1 MPEKYLDMIPRMAAR
16 TWTGAPAEVFYNMYE
31 DGEDFTS
38 SMTQHIQS
46 RFGEYDDPLEFDDM
60 ELYNIDEF
68 AVEKA
73 AYQQQ
78 FDFPVAGTPWG
89 DPLTPEELDQ
99 VSIDYPGVIP
109 GFDINS
115 DEEILK
121 EVYDLS
127 DSAEFNKAA
136 AKIDERIET
145 EGLIGNEPEIYSN
158 FGDSLANEQQTGNLG
173 RYNPMNVSPY
183 LGYEAIKGIGEE
195 LPGAWD
201 NIKNWGSNVWDAL
214 VDTEMQKIESQQAA
228 RAGALDIISGIN
240 VGAEIGPSGTFI
252 PKFDYEQDT
261 SRMDK
266 FNEDMAVIQLNEIE
280 STESPVQMAQYLA
293 DGNNYKPNIDGLV
306 ELDENIVNIWL
317 ENFKANNPDDPRG
330 IMYTDAVASGA
341 RDAAEE
347 PIISDIDFATFGEQ
361 GQRLPTTR
369 VRPTYDGDYSP
380 AVEDDDLFQFLNE
393 QAVEQAKDNIFTDD
407 LPGADPIGVPLD
419 SRGSDYDEFMER
431 YEEDKQKQGF
441 LDFETETQKAQAAL
455 DAERGVDPTGLSQRD
470 LEDAPLSFQDRFG
483 REFNRRPGTSG
494 FEMQRRRG
502 ALFDEAEMLY
512 YLTEADNPRNIG
524 YMELSENEYG
534 ELKEKYKREPED
546 ELKELDY
553 FSDFTNRFFD
563 EPYDIRNNLFS
574 AAESLRDNMSKY
586 AGLSYEEVINGIEAE
601 TIDPSTIFQR
611 VAFMDPA
618 NPNTFDRTAL
628 LVSQYNVPEDSDP
641 WFKNRMKNYYSRMLQ
656 NWELSGRSREDFL
669 QTFISRPKTAETK
682 ELVISGD
689 PTTTTDDE
697 MYQNI

>member
-1 MPEKYLDMIPRMAAR
+1 MPENYLDMIPRMAAR

-38 SMTQHIQS
+38 SMTQHVQS
-46 RFGEYDDPLEFDDM
+46 QFGEYDNPLEFDDM

-78 FDFPVAGTPWG
+78 FDFPVTGTPWG

-136 AKIDERIET
+136 AKIDERIEA

-158 FGDSLANEQQTGNLG
+158 LGDSLANEQQTGNLG
-173 RYNPMNVSPY
+173 IYNPMIISPRNI
-183 LGYEAIKGIGEE
+183 GGKIK
-195 LPGAWD
+195 D
-201 NIKNWGSNVWDAL
+201 WGSNLWDAWTDANMASTTGQL
-214 VDTEMQKIESQQAA
+214 QTSFGLADA
-228 RAGALDIISGIN
+228 ISGIT
-240 VGAEIGPSGTFI
+240 VDQLGPGTSTGI
-252 PKFDYEQDT
+252 NLGYEQDT
-261 SRMDK
+261 SGTDML
-266 FNEDMAVIQLNEIE
+266 NETLAVVQLNEIE

-317 ENFKANNPDDPRG
+317 ENFKANNPDDSRG

-341 RDAAEE
+341 RAAAQDSVA
-347 PIISDIDFATFGEQ
+347 SDIEFATFGEQ

-393 QAVEQAKDNIFTDD
+393 QAAEQAKSDTSTDD
-407 LPGADPIGVPLD
+407 LPGADPLGLK
-419 SRGSDYDEFMER
+419 GSDYDQFQKI
-431 YEEDKQKQGF
+431 YEEDKRKQGL
-441 LDFETETQKAQAAL
+441 LDFETATQKAQAAL

-512 YLTEADNPRNIG
+512 YLTEANNPRNRG
-524 YMELSENEYG
+524 YVEWDDETLEQS
-534 ELKEKYKREPED
+534 YKMLPED

-574 AAESLRDNMSKY
+574 SAESLRDNMSKY
-586 AGLSYEEVINGIEAE
+586 AGLSYEEVIDGIEAE

-611 VAFMDPA
+611 VAFMDPSDRNA
-618 NPNTFDRTAL
+618 FDRTAL

-682 ELVISGD
+682 ELVIPGG
-689 PTTTTDDE
+689 PTTVSDDE

>member
-1 MPEKYLDMIPRMAAR
+1 MIPRMAAR

-38 SMTQHIQS
+38 SMTQHVQS
-46 RFGEYDDPLEFDDM
+46 QFGEYDNPLEFDDM

-136 AKIDERIET
+136 AKIDERIEA

-158 FGDSLANEQQTGNLG
+158 FGDSLASEQQTGNLG
-173 RYNPMNVSPY
+173 IYNPMIISPTN
-183 LGYEAIKGIGEE
+183 IG
-195 LPGAWD
+195 G
-201 NIKNWGSNVWDAL
+201 NIKDWGSNLWDAL

-228 RAGALDIISGIN
+228 RAGALDAISGIT
-240 VGAEIGPSGTFI
+240 VDQLGPGTSRGPGI
-252 PKFDYEQDT
+252 NLGYEQDT

-330 IMYTDAVASGA
+330 IMYTDAVASGERA
-341 RDAAEE
+341 AAEK
-347 PIISDIDFATFGEQ
+347 PYISDVDFSTFGSQ
-361 GQRLPTTR
+361 GERISTSPLS
-369 VRPTYDGDYSP
+369 PTYGGDYKP
-380 AVEDDDLFQFLNE
+380 FEEDDEMLEFF
-393 QAVEQAKDNIFTDD
+393 DNLAYRTADPTGPMGGFIPGASDVTVDNNKIGSTDD
-407 LPGADPIGVPLD
+407 YFKDPQGISDAERIAKENYEKYKEEMGA
-419 SRGSDYDEFMER
+419 YD
-431 YEEDKQKQGF
+431 F
-441 LDFETETQKAQAAL
+441 LAETQAAQAAQG
-455 DAERGVDPTGLSQRD
+455 GVDPTELSQRD

-512 YLTEADNPRNIG
+512 YLTEANNPRNRG
-524 YMELSENEYG
+524 YVEWDDETLEQS
-534 ELKEKYKREPED
+534 YKMLPED

-574 AAESLRDNMSKY
+574 SAESLRDNMSKY
-586 AGLSYEEVINGIEAE
+586 AGLSYEEVLNGIEAE
-601 TIDPSTIFQR
+601 TIDPSTMFQR
-611 VAFMDPA
+611 VAFMDPSDRNA
-618 NPNTFDRTAL
+618 FDRTAL

-682 ELVISGD
+682 ELVIPGG
-689 PTTTTDDE
+689 PTTVSDDE